1 MATVTT
7 TAFELSGADGRPLR
21 GDVRTAET
29 GRDRPAVIICH
40 GFKGF
45 KDWGFF
51 PHVALRLAR
60 AGMTAVSFN
69 FSGSGIG
76 PDGQT
81 FSEPDR
87 FGHTTFSN
95 DLHDIDTV
103 MAQCRAGDLVDGL
116 ARPTRTGLLGHSR
129 GGGTSTLYSAE
140 HHEVSAL
147 VTWAAISTVHRWE
160 EDVVERW
167 RRDGKT
173 DIVNS
178 RTGEVLPM
186 YLDVLHDMEQNA
198 GRLDIEAAAST
209 VRCPWLIVHGDADE
223 TVDVAEG
230 RRLYAAADP
239 NVSSIEIVEAGS
251 HTFGARHPWAG
262 STKELDRA
270 MDVTV
275 EWFVSQLL

>member
-1 MATVTT
+1 MT
-7 TAFELSGADGRPLR
+7 TAFELSGADGQPLR
-21 GDVRTAET
+21 GDVRTAKA
-29 GRDRPAVIICH
+29 GQDRPAVIICH

-60 AGMTAVSFN
+60 AGITAVSFN

-87 FGHTTFSN
+87 FSHTTFSN

-103 MAQCRAGDLVDGL
+103 MARCRAGDLVDGL
-116 ARPTRTGLLGHSR
+116 VRPTRMGLLGHSR

-140 HHEVSAL
+140 HREVSAL

-160 EDVVERW
+160 EDVVDRW
-167 RRDGKT
+167 RHDGKT

-178 RTGEVLPM
+178 RTGEVLSIC
-186 YLDVLHDMEQNA
+186 LDMLHDMEQNA

-239 NVSSIEIVEAGS
+239 NVSSIEVVKAGS
-251 HTFGARHPWAG
+251 HTFGAQHPWAG
-262 STKELDRA
+262 STRELDRA

-275 EWFVSQLL
+275 EWFVSQLF